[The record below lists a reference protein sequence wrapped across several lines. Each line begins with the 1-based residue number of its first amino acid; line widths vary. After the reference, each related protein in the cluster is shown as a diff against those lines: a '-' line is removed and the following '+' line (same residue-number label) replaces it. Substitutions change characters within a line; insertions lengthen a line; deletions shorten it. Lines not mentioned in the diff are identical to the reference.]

1 MIPLHVRSHYSLLRG
16 ASSVDALVARARSLG
31 LSALAL
37 TDFDGIYGAVPFWH
51 AAKAAGL
58 TPLIGAD
65 VNGLTLITRSYEGW
79 GNLCALLSRK
89 HLGSQVQRALSKVVQ
104 DGSGVQ
110 SPETVE
116 PTLDIGPP
124 DDIGLWTQDFSLFEG
139 LHVIASDLGIAR
151 SLRGKVDRLWLE
163 FVRPGRSATYER
175 DVLQS
180 GFPLVASSDVHFA
193 TPAEFRTH
201 RVLSAIRENTV
212 LPRLGPT
219 CDPGHHLRE
228 LRPLFSDALHAPAN
242 NERIA
247 ADAAWSFLPSTPVFP
262 RHGAPAGTLRLLC
275 EAGVARRYPNGAPAE
290 TAERLARE
298 LDVIARL
305 GFEDYFLVV
314 RDIVDYARSR
324 GAPVAGRGSG
334 ASSLVAYVLGLT
346 NVCPLRYGLQFE
358 RFLHEGRTDWPDL
371 DLDFCWRT
379 RDDVINHVFERFG
392 RERVAMVSS
401 HLTLQARGAFREA
414 AKAHGL
420 SDAQVAAVRNALPVD
435 REETVEALPAGFRS
449 RLPVEPVRFDAILA
463 DARRILGAPSHLSVH
478 PGGVVITPGPV
489 ERHAALQRAEKG
501 VVITQPDKDGV
512 EALGLVKIDLLGNR
526 AVSTIRETVEAVASL
541 DGYRL
546 DPEAVPD
553 EDPATA
559 DLLASGRTI
568 GVNQL
573 ESPAM
578 RHLLRQMRP
587 RGIADVMQA
596 LALIRPGAA
605 GDGMKDAFVR
615 RRRGLEEWSVDPRL
629 RETLGATHG
638 VMLYEDDLML
648 VAAALADLP
657 LAEGDRFRR
666 RLQKAG
672 PEEREEIGRE
682 FLGRCTMAGTPGET
696 ARGLWRQMAKFQ
708 GYAFCMSHAASYAQ
722 LAVATAWL
730 RAHHPQA
737 FWAAALNNN
746 QGMYEKRVY
755 LAEAG
760 RGGVRAQLPCVNAS
774 GREFTMEGGGL
785 RIGLGSVAGLS
796 SGTIDAILAERP
808 FASLREFETLA
819 GASHPETRALIRCGA
834 FDFLGR
840 PRPELLLELNATRRA
855 SKPGSLEIPRLPDIP
870 DREKRRWEFEVL
882 GMSPG
887 MHLMEFLREGRDLS
901 RTIASARLPGLA
913 GRLVR
918 VAGVLDALRVTGSAA
933 GGSMEFLTL
942 EDEAGVF
949 EVTVFPEAY
958 RRFAALVRGP
968 GPYIVTGRVE
978 DHLGAISVTA
988 DRIDR
993 APEAEARPQPATEWV

>member
-16 ASSVDALVARARSLG
+16 ASSPEALVARARALG
-31 LSALAL
+31 LPALAL
-37 TDFDGIYGAVPFWH
+37 TDVDGIYGATVFWQ
-51 AAKAAGL
+51 AATAAGL
-58 TPLIGAD
+58 TPLIGAE
-65 VNGLTLITRSYEGW
+65 VNGLTLVTRSRKGW
-79 GNLCALLSRK
+79 SNLCALLSRK
-89 HLGSQVQRALSKVVQ
+89 HLGSMFKVQGDPESDVQ
-104 DGSGVQ
+104 GQDSG
-110 SPETVE
+110 PG
-116 PTLDIGPP
+116 TLDHLGR
-124 DDIGLWTQDFSLFEG
+124 WTQDFTLFED
-139 LHVIASDLGIAR
+139 LHVIASDLAVAR

-163 FVRPGRSATYER
+163 FVRPGRSAATER
-175 DVLQS
+175 DVLES
-180 GFPLVASSDVHFA
+180 GLPLVASSDVHFA
-193 TPAEFRTH
+193 TPGEFRTH

-219 CDPGHHLRE
+219 CDPGHHLRD
-228 LRPLFSDALHAPAN
+228 LRALFADRPDALAN
-242 NERIA
+242 NDA
-247 ADAAWSFLPSTPVFP
+247 VASDAAWGFLPAPPVFP
-262 RHGAPAGTLRLLC
+262 RHGAPAGTLRALC
-275 EAGVARRYPNGAPAE
+275 KAGLARRYGTPTVEARA
-290 TAERLARE
+290 RLDRE
-298 LDVIARL
+298 LAVIRAL

-379 RDDVINHVFERFG
+379 RDDVIDHVFERFG

-420 SDAQVAAVRNALPVD
+420 SDAQVAAVRSALPVD
-435 REETVEALPAGFRS
+435 REETVEALPSRFRS
-449 RLPVEPVRFDAILA
+449 RLPVEPARFDEILA

-489 ERHAALQRAEKG
+489 DRHVAVQRAEKG

-526 AVSTIRETVEAVASL
+526 AVSTIREAVTVVASL

-553 EDPATA
+553 GDPATL

-573 ESPAM
+573 ESPAV

-587 RGIADVMQA
+587 QGLADVMQA

-629 RETLGATHG
+629 RETLGPTHG

-648 VAAALADLP
+648 VASALSGMT

-666 RLQKAG
+666 RLQKAS
-672 PEEREEIGRE
+672 PEEREEIGRD
-682 FLGRCTMAGTPGET
+682 FLARCAADGTPPDT
-696 ARGLWRQMAKFQ
+696 ARDLWRQMAKFQ

-730 RAHHPQA
+730 RAHHPEA
-737 FWAAALNNN
+737 FWVAALNNN

-755 LAEAG
+755 VEEAR
-760 RGGVRAQLPCVNAS
+760 RGGVATRLPCVNAS
-774 GREFTMEGGGL
+774 GREFTAEGGGL
-785 RIGLGSVAGLS
+785 RIGLDSVAGLS
-796 SGTIDAILAERP
+796 AGTIESILAERP
-808 FASLREFETLA
+808 FGSLREFKERA
-819 GASHPETRALIRCGA
+819 GAAHPEARALIRCGA
-834 FDFLGR
+834 FDGLGR
-840 PRPELLLELNATRRA
+840 PRPELLLELNATRRPA
-855 SKPGSLEIPRLPDIP
+855 KPGSLRIPRMPDL
-870 DREKRRWEFEVL
+870 DEREKRRWEFEVL

-887 MHLMEFLREGRDLS
+887 MHLMEFLRAGRDLKG
-901 RTIASARLPGLA
+901 TVASPELERLA
-913 GRLVR
+913 GRRVR
-918 VAGVLDALRVTGSAA
+918 VAGVLDALRVTGSAS
-933 GGSMEFLTL
+933 GGAMEFLTL

-949 EVTVFPEAY
+949 EVTVFPDVY
-958 RRFAALVRGP
+958 RRFAASVRGP
-968 GPYIVTGRVE
+968 GPYVVTGRVE
-978 DHLGAISVTA
+978 DHWGAVSVTA
-988 DRIDR
+988 ERIEHVR
-993 APEAEARPQPATEWV
+993 AARPAPELAPEV

>member
-1 MIPLHVRSHYSLLRG
+1 
-16 ASSVDALVARARSLG
+16 
-31 LSALAL
+31 
-37 TDFDGIYGAVPFWH
+37 
-51 AAKAAGL
+51 AGK
-58 TPLIGAD
+58 I
-65 VNGLTLITRSYEGW
+65 
-79 GNLCALLSRK
+79 
-89 HLGSQVQRALSKVVQ
+89 
-104 DGSGVQ
+104 
-110 SPETVE
+110 
-116 PTLDIGPP
+116 
-124 DDIGLWTQDFSLFEG
+124 
-139 LHVIASDLGIAR
+139 
-151 SLRGKVDRLWLE
+151 DRLWLE
-163 FVRPGRSATYER
+163 SVRPARSATVER
-175 DVLQS
+175 DVLLS
-180 GFPLVASSDVHFA
+180 GLPLVASSDVHFA

-201 RVLSAIRENTV
+201 RVLAAIRENTV
-212 LPRLGPT
+212 LQRLGPT
-219 CDPGHHLRE
+219 CDPGHHLRD
-228 LRPLFSDALHAPAN
+228 LRALFADVPQALAN

-247 ADAAWSFLPSTPVFP
+247 ADAAWSFLPTTTVFP
-262 RHGAPAGTLRLLC
+262 RHGAPPGTLRLLC
-275 EAGVARRYPNGAPAE
+275 EAGAARRYPGGAPPGMQ
-290 TAERLARE
+290 ERLDRE
-298 LDVIARL
+298 LAVIGKL

-401 HLTLQARGAFREA
+401 HLTFQARGAFREA

-420 SDAQVAAVRNALPVD
+420 SDAQVAQVRDALPPHH
-435 REETVEALPAGFRS
+435 EEELGAPALSEGRSAARVEGLPSRFRS
-449 RLPVEPVRFDAILA
+449 RLPVEPDRFDAILA

-478 PGGVVITPGPV
+478 PGGVVITPGPI

-526 AVSTIRETVEAVASL
+526 AVSTIREAVEVVASL

-553 EDPATA
+553 GDPATVE
-559 DLLASGRTI
+559 LLASGRTI

-587 RGIADVMQA
+587 RGLADVMQA

-615 RRRGLEEWSVDPRL
+615 RRRGLEFSSVDPRL
-629 RETLGATHG
+629 QETLGPTHG

-648 VAAALADLP
+648 VASALAGMP
-657 LAEGDRFRR
+657 FAEGDRFRR
-666 RLQKAG
+666 TLQKA
-672 PEEREEIGRE
+672 PPAEREAVGRR
-682 FLGRCTMAGTPGET
+682 FLARCAAAGTPAAT
-696 ARGLWRQMAKFQ
+696 ARDLWRQMAKFV

-737 FWAAALNNN
+737 FWVAALNNN

-760 RGGVRAQLPCVNAS
+760 RGGVRAELPCVNAS
-774 GREFTMEGGGL
+774 GREFTAEGGGL
-785 RIGLGSVAGLS
+785 RIGLDSVAGLS
-796 SGTIDAILAERP
+796 SGTIESILAERP
-808 FASLREFETLA
+808 FGSLGEFGARA
-819 GASHPETRALIRCGA
+819 GASHPEARALIRCGA

-840 PRPELLLELNATRRA
+840 TRPELLLELNATRRA
-855 SKPGSLEIPRLPDIP
+855 KKAGSLEIPRMPDLSE
-870 DREKRRWEFEVL
+870 REKRRWEFEVL

-887 MHLMEFLREGRDLS
+887 MHLMEFLRAGRDFS
-901 RTIASARLPGLA
+901 RELTSARLAEFA
-913 GRLVR
+913 GRRVR
-918 VAGVLDALRVTGSAA
+918 VAGVLDALRVTGSSA
-933 GGSMEFLTL
+933 GGAMEFLTL

-949 EVTVFPEAY
+949 EVTVFPDAY
-958 RRFAALVRGP
+958 RRFAASVHGP
-968 GPYIVTGRVE
+968 GPYVVTGRVE

-988 DRIDR
+988 ERIER
-993 APEAEARPQPATEWV
+993 APDARPEPAPEMVPEM